1 MWLVLASIATGVLVG
16 ILSGLVGVGGGIL
29 AIPIFVYL
37 FKFNQKMAQGTSLAM
52 LLPPTG
58 LLAFLQYYK
67 SGNADLKVGLAMSI
81 GVFFGGYVGGHW
93 AQSIPQASMRKGFA
107 VFLVLVAAKMFFQK

>member
-37 FKFNQKMAQGTSLAM
+37 FKFNQKMA
-52 LLPPTG
+52 
-58 LLAFLQYYK
+58 
-67 SGNADLKVGLAMSI
+67 
-81 GVFFGGYVGGHW
+81 
-93 AQSIPQASMRKGFA
+93 
-107 VFLVLVAAKMFFQK
+107 